1 MSDTVK
7 ILVVEDDLPSLAN
20 IQLLLEL
27 EGFQVLTARDG
38 ISGLEAIRLH
48 RPAIVLCDILMP
60 EMDGLTLLARVRQD
74 DALTTIPFIF
84 LTALSGYDNIRQGM
98 NGGADD
104 YLTKPFTPL
113 ELFHAIETRLRRF
126 KYQQANA
133 DALRALN
140 QRRQEVMQAL
150 SDREMEVFDMIG
162 QGVSSRKIA
171 EQLGISVRTVDT
183 HRANIIAK
191 LKLDSAASLV
201 RQATAVSLTNVAP

>member
-7 ILVVEDDLPSLAN
+7 ILVIEDDLPSLAN
-20 IQLLLEL
+20 IQLLLKL
-27 EGFQVLTARDG
+27 EGFQVVCARDG

-48 RPAIVLCDILMP
+48 RPAIVLCDIMMP
-60 EMDGLTLLARVRQD
+60 GMDGLTLLVRVRQD
-74 DALTTIPFIF
+74 DALATTPFIF

-104 YLTKPFTPL
+104 YLIKPFSPQ

-126 KYQQANA
+126 KYQQSNA
-133 DALRALN
+133 DALQALTR
-140 QRRQEVMQAL
+140 RRQGVMQAL
-150 SDREMEVFDMIG
+150 SDREMEVFDLIG
-162 QGVSSRKIA
+162 RGATSRKIA

-201 RQATAVSLTNVAP
+201 RMATAVSLVDVAP

>member
-1 MSDTVK
+1 MSDTAK
-7 ILVVEDDLPSLAN
+7 ILVIEDDLPSLAN

-27 EGFQVLTARDG
+27 EGFQVVTARDG
-38 ISGLEAIRLH
+38 ISGLGAIRLH

-60 EMDGLTLLARVRQD
+60 GVDGLTLLGQVRQD
-74 DALTTIPFIF
+74 EALATIPFIF
-84 LTALSGYDNIRQGM
+84 LSALSGYDNIRHGM

-104 YLTKPFTPL
+104 YLTKPFTPQ

-133 DALRALN
+133 DALRALTE
-140 QRRQEVMQAL
+140 RRQAVMQAL
-150 SDREMEVFDMIG
+150 SDREMEVFDLIG
-162 QGVSSRKIA
+162 RGASSRKIA

-201 RQATAVSLTNVAP
+201 RLATGVSLDDVAP

>member
-1 MSDTVK
+1 MPDATK
-7 ILVVEDDLPSLAN
+7 ILVIEDDWPSLAN

-27 EGFQVLTARDG
+27 EGFQVLSVRDG
-38 ISGLEAIRLH
+38 LSGLEAIRQH

-60 EMDGLTLLARVRQD
+60 GMDGLTLLGRVRQD
-74 DALTTIPFIF
+74 EALATTPFIF

-104 YLTKPFTPL
+104 YLTKPFTPQ

-133 DALRALN
+133 DALRTLQ
-140 QRRQEVMQAL
+140 QRRQAVTEAL
-150 SDREMEVFDMIG
+150 SDREMEVFDLIG
-162 QGVSSRKIA
+162 VGVTSRKIA

-201 RQATAVSLTNVAP
+201 RLATAVSLADVAP

>member
-1 MSDTVK
+1 MSDTTK
-7 ILVVEDDLPSLAN
+7 ILVIEDDLPSLAN

-27 EGFQVLTARDG
+27 EGFQVVTARDG
-38 ISGLEAIRLH
+38 ISGLEAIHLH

-60 EMDGLTLLARVRQD
+60 GMDGLTLLGQVRQD
-74 DALTTIPFIF
+74 DALATTPFIF
-84 LTALSGYDNIRQGM
+84 LSALSGYDNIRQGM

-104 YLTKPFTPL
+104 YLTKPFTPQ

-126 KYQQANA
+126 KCQQANA

-140 QRRQEVMQAL
+140 QRRQAVMQAL
-150 SDREMEVFDMIG
+150 SDREMEVFDRIG
-162 QGVSSRKIA
+162 QGASSRQIA

-201 RQATAVSLTNVAP
+201 RLASAVSLDDAAP